1 MFTGAGTL
9 AFNPVSVL
17 RVIGLD
23 DARSAPI
30 IVIEDIPE
38 HGLEKHNIYCG
49 GTKRSRHC
57 IQPLGGRGADEGYK
71 NYFRGND
78 PQKVI
83 DSFNSITTWDPDEPT
98 LSCEDYSLACSS
110 SYSAYSISGKRKY
123 CSNFSSLPSLNS
135 LRQGIGVD
143 GKIRGCITLR
153 LLAHKFMRGVDSPSG
168 VCSRSVGGDDHAKFS
183 FSANVLGP
191 STDCLEL
198 LR

>member
-1 MFTGAGTL
+1 MFTDAGTL

-83 DSFNSITTWDPDEPT
+83 ENFNSITTWGPDEPT
-98 LSCEDYSLACSS
+98 LSREDDSLACSS
-110 SYSAYSISGKRKY
+110 SYLAYSISGEL
-123 CSNFSSLPSLNS
+123 STAVTS
-135 LRQGIGVD
+135 V
-143 GKIRGCITLR
+143 
-153 LLAHKFMRGVDSPSG
+153 
-168 VCSRSVGGDDHAKFS
+168 VCPLSTRSAR
-183 FSANVLGP
+183 VLGLTGRFVVV
-191 STDCLEL
+191 SLSAC
-198 LR
+198 